1 MGAPRRDR
9 LERMSSATACGHPS
23 TALVRLFDAD
33 DPATGDRFTIARCAQ
48 CDLAQTVPAPSPA
61 ELDRYYPRGY
71 HSTTK
76 RYRGG
81 LDRVLGFVHRSRIRS
96 VEALLG
102 GVGSVLDIGCGPGV
116 FLNQMRLRGW
126 TTRGTERSP
135 SAAQQARDV
144 FHLDVRAQDV
154 DELVAEGATFDTIV
168 LWHVAE
174 HLHSPQQTISGIA
187 RLLRPGGILLISV
200 PNFGSPEA
208 RIGRDKWFHLDVPR
222 HLVHFTPRTLGAM
235 LGAAGFETVKVTY
248 FFPEYDM
255 FSFVQT
261 IENRLGLPP
270 NLLYDVL
277 RRSEARLREGW
288 SGALSAVIAVGLAA
302 PLTVAAAMLAP
313 LAATAR
319 RSATIAIYAVRGPA
333 QRE

>member
-1 MGAPRRDR
+1 MTATATP
-9 LERMSSATACGHPS
+9 ATATTACGHDA
-23 TALVRLFDAD
+23 TDLFRLFDAD
-33 DPATGDRFTIARCAQ
+33 DPATGDAFGIAKCRR

-71 HSTTK
+71 HATTK

-81 LDRVLGFVHRSRIRS
+81 MDRVLSLVHRSRIRAI
-96 VEALLG
+96 ERLNG
-102 GVGSVLDIGCGPGV
+102 GPGSVLDVGCGPGV
-116 FLNQMRLRGW
+116 LLNEMRARGW
-126 TTRGTERSP
+126 QVRGTERSP

-144 FHLDVRAQDV
+144 FHLDVRAQEV
-154 DELVAEGATFDTIV
+154 DELISEGVTFDAVV

-174 HLHSPQQTISGIA
+174 HLHTPGATIRGIA
-187 RLLRPGGILLISV
+187 RVLKPGGILLVAV

-208 RIGRDKWFHLDVPR
+208 RVGRAGWFHLDVPR
-222 HLVHFTPRTLGAM
+222 HLVHFTPATLGAM
-235 LGAAGFETVKVTY
+235 LADAGFEQAKVTHLV
-248 FFPEYDM
+248 PEYDL

-277 RRSEARLREGW
+277 RRSEARLRQSR
-288 SGALSAVIAVGLAA
+288 SGAMAAAVAVGLAA
-302 PLTVAAAMLAP
+302 PLTALAAIWAPVAAA
-313 LAATAR
+313 AR
-319 RSATIAIYAVRGPA
+319 RSATLAVYAVRSPA

>member
-1 MGAPRRDR
+1 MGAALSHC
-9 LERMSSATACGHPS
+9 LERMTTSTACGHPS
-23 TALVRLFDAD
+23 TALLRLFDAD
-33 DPATGDRFTIARCAQ
+33 DPATGDSFTIAQCAY
-48 CDLAQTVPAPSPA
+48 CDLAQTIPAPSSS

-81 LDRVLGFVHRSRIRS
+81 MDRVLGLVHRSRIRS
-96 VEALLG
+96 VERLLG
-102 GVGSVLDIGCGPGV
+102 GVGSVLDVGCGPGV
-116 FLNQMRLRGW
+116 LLNQMRGRGW

-144 FHLDVRAQDV
+144 FHLDVRSQDV
-154 DELVAEGATFDTIV
+154 DELIAEGVTFDTVV

-174 HLHSPQQTISGIA
+174 HLHSPRHTIAGIA
-187 RLLRPGGILLISV
+187 RLLRPGGILLIAV

-208 RIGRDKWFHLDVPR
+208 RIGRNKWFHLDVPR
-222 HLVHFTPRTLGAM
+222 HLVHFTPATLGAM
-235 LGAAGFETVKVTY
+235 LGAAGFETVKVTHLV
-248 FFPEYDM
+248 PEYDL

-261 IENRLGLPP
+261 VENRLGLPP

-277 RRSEARLREGW
+277 RRSEARLREGR

-302 PLTVAAAMLAP
+302 PLSVADGIIAPPSAA
-313 LAATAR
+313 AR
-319 RSATIAIYAVRGPA
+319 RSATIAVYAVRSPA

>member
-1 MGAPRRDR
+1 MTTAPV
-9 LERMSSATACGHPS
+9 CGHPS

-33 DPATGDRFTIARCAQ
+33 DPATGDSFGIARCAH
-48 CDLAQTVPAPSPA
+48 CNLAQTVPAPSPT

-81 LDRVLGFVHRSRIRS
+81 MDRVLGLVHRSRIRS
-96 VEALLG
+96 IERLLG
-102 GVGSVLDIGCGPGV
+102 GIGSVLDIGCGPGV
-116 FLNQMRLRGW
+116 LLNQMRRRGW
-126 TTRGTERSP
+126 STRGTERSP
-135 SAAQQARDV
+135 WAAQQARDV
-144 FHLDVRAQDV
+144 LHLDVRAQDV
-154 DELVAEGATFDTIV
+154 DELVTEGVTFDTVV

-174 HLHSPQQTISGIA
+174 HLHAPLETIRGIA
-187 RLLRPGGILLISV
+187 RLLRPGGILLIAV

-208 RIGRDKWFHLDVPR
+208 RIGRSKWFHLDVPR
-222 HLVHFTPRTLGAM
+222 HLVHFTPATLGAM
-235 LGAAGFETVKVTY
+235 LGAAGFETVKVTHLV
-248 FFPEYDM
+248 PEYDL

-261 IENRLGLPP
+261 MENRMGLPP

-277 RRSEARLREGW
+277 RKSEARLREGR
-288 SGALSAVIAVGLAA
+288 SGALSAVVAVGLAA
-302 PLTVAAAMLAP
+302 PLTVAAAMIAP

-319 RSATIAIYAVRGPA
+319 RSATIAVYAVRGPD